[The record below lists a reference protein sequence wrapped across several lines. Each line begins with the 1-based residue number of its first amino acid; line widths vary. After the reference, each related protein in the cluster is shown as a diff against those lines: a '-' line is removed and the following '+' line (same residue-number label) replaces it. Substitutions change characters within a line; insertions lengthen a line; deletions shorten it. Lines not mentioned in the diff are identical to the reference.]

1 MTDLTLIQRTTG
13 TISKNDF
20 IVCRK
25 NAKPQRG
32 GGEGERNRRPTPPDA
47 ALPNRQTKK
56 IRKKKKKEKRGEG
69 KGERKSL

>member
-1 MTDLTLIQRTTG
+1 MTSLFAGKMPSRSG
-13 TISKNDF
+13 GGGKG
-20 IVCRK
+20 
-25 NAKPQRG
+25 AKPKAY
-32 GGEGERNRRPTPPDA
+32 PPDA

>member
-1 MTDLTLIQRTTG
+1 MTSLFAGKMPSRSG
-13 TISKNDF
+13 EGGGGG
-20 IVCRK
+20 
-25 NAKPQRG
+25 AKPKAY
-32 GGEGERNRRPTPPDA
+32 PPDA